1 MSESAAERRRNGL
14 ALCRAAV
21 FCSVLLLWGS
31 TSCPVSHDEAEWDE
45 RARLPFVLVASAP
58 SLNGSG
64 LY

>member
-1 MSESAAERRRNGL
+1 MFESAAERRHSGL
-14 ALCRAAV
+14 ALCRVAL

-45 RARLPFVLVASAP
+45 RARLPFALVASAP
-58 SLNGSG
+58 SLNESE